1 MTKSDLLH
9 QDEVKDYIE
18 KIEKV
23 KTWIIYAATGEIE
36 KNNEGAFEHLLNM
49 NYLQMKLN
57 DLLENLESQVV
68 IFDYEK
74 ACGKFD

>member
-36 KNNEGAFEHLLNM
+36 KNNE
-49 NYLQMKLN
+49 
-57 DLLENLESQVV
+57 
-68 IFDYEK
+68 
-74 ACGKFD
+74 